1 MKRILK
7 TTTRIT
13 TSTGHRHFQKP
24 RGILLCAA
32 CHAELHYCAAA
43 AVWLATSA
51 PAGYSLAKLYIPP
64 ESSPCLTLPRRCSS
78 VAAAA
83 SSQPPADSAAAL
95 ASSRSAA
102 RSTHTSGC
110 VPDGCA
116 PAEAAGPSAAWEPGP
131 TPSSN
136 AACGSQLWRRN
147 GLGPAAAELAVLAA
161 AAEAAAAASKA
172 PGAAEPKGQERLEAR
187 KGPVLRAPPAGWA
200 SRLWRIGCTAPLAAA
215 APAHGSGGARV
226 VMLVEGQTA
235 SFGIEDLA
243 WAVTAGWLQHWV
255 RVQHRH
261 CTGVF
266 TRLADEG
273 KASGRTLTAGGQPL
287 SPAAPAAA
295 VTVVRRCCAEGKRS
309 RVLRPAPADVFIAA
323 HPRRRLHGRQP
334 KRGVGCRRSGFRGR
348 LYALG
353 DQLCDCLRT
362 LGGPAVSNES
372 QSAWQSRHA
381 GFQECAPLSSGTA
394 ASETFTFHDL
404 MLQDIAIAID
414 ILQISQMHAL
424 LVSEYYK
431 GRRPTATTAFSVVE

>member
-1 MKRILK
+1 M
-7 TTTRIT
+7 
-13 TSTGHRHFQKP
+13 
-24 RGILLCAA
+24 
-32 CHAELHYCAAA
+32 
-43 AVWLATSA
+43 
-51 PAGYSLAKLYIPP
+51 
-64 ESSPCLTLPRRCSS
+64 
-78 VAAAA
+78 
-83 SSQPPADSAAAL
+83 
-95 ASSRSAA
+95 
-102 RSTHTSGC
+102 
-110 VPDGCA
+110 
-116 PAEAAGPSAAWEPGP
+116 
-131 TPSSN
+131 
-136 AACGSQLWRRN
+136 
-147 GLGPAAAELAVLAA
+147 GPAAAELAVLAA
-161 AAEAAAAASKA
+161 AAEAAAAASEA
-172 PGAAEPKGQERLEAR
+172 PGAAEPTGQERLEAR

-215 APAHGSGGARV
+215 APARGSGGARV

-243 WAVTAGWLQHWV
+243 SPMTAGWLQHWV

-261 CTGVF
+261 STGVF

-295 VTVVRRCCAEGKRS
+295 VTVVRRCCAEGQRS
-309 RVLRPAPADVFIAA
+309 RVLRPAPADVFRAA

-372 QSAWQSRHA
+372 QAAWQSRHA

-394 ASETFTFHDL
+394 ASETFHDR
-404 MLQDIAIAID
+404 
-414 ILQISQMHAL
+414 MHAL
-424 LVSEYYK
+424 LVSE
-431 GRRPTATTAFSVVE
+431 